1 MNIANSETFEQKL
14 REAETK
20 LGIKPG
26 HGVPVVYD
34 RSLNAPE
41 LILFVLLVGLLALGY
56 FGRTKAKSA
65 INLDMFVSIRNTIV
79 YHQHFKLPLI
89 LKELWV

>member
-1 MNIANSETFEQKL
+1 MNIADLERFEQKL

-41 LILFVLLVGLLALGY
+41 LILFLFLAGLLVLAY
-56 FGRTKAKSA
+56 FGRSKGGSKSP
-65 INLDMFVSIRNTIV
+65 ISLDMFVSIRISGV
-79 YHQHFKLPLI
+79 YMSHEGNVWGL
-89 LKELWV
+89 

>member
-1 MNIANSETFEQKL
+1 MNIADLERFEQKL
-14 REAETK
+14 REAEGK

-41 LILFVLLVGLLALGY
+41 LIIFFLLAGILALIY
-56 FGRTKAKSA
+56 FGRQKGGKSP
-65 INLDMFVSIRNTIV
+65 ISLDMFVC
-79 YHQHFKLPLI
+79 I
-89 LKELWV
+89 LNSYESLYYLKY